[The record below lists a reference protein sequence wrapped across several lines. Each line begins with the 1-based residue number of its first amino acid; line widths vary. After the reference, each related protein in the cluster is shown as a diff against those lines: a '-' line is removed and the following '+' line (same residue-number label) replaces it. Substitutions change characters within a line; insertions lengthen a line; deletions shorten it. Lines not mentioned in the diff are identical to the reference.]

1 LTTVRRR
8 RRRRRR
14 GIEIR
19 VNSLVH
25 ASIRIPKNAP
35 KWPAAMVLHRFDG
48 AQDIRR
54 TGEFLWRALSF
65 FSPASHSPR
74 RSALEVKAGV
84 DSTLP
89 TGRRYEEGQG
99 GGGEKEEEEEEE
111 EWPPPSSA

>member
-1 LTTVRRR
+1 
-8 RRRRRR
+8 
-14 GIEIR
+14 
-19 VNSLVH
+19 
-25 ASIRIPKNAP
+25 
-35 KWPAAMVLHRFDG
+35 MVLHRFDG